1 MGTSVLTTLTVGAIA
16 TTAATAILIRR
27 RISRKWLSLPPAS
40 TTTISTST
48 STSTSSSKSFR
59 SNNFKT
65 LTKNHV
71 IVITGG
77 NTGLGYQTALDLA
90 SRGGNIILA
99 CRNVQAGEVAARN
112 IARDTG
118 NEYVSC
124 RELDLASL
132 SSVREFASKLE
143 NEFLKRKTAK
153 DDRKGISDD
162 STVAE
167 GKGLYALICNAGVWM
182 PMDKRAKT
190 RDGYEIHFGVNH
202 LGHFLLIQE
211 MIPLLRTSGMASR
224 VVIVSSSLLKNGQID
239 MKSKDFVKDGRD
251 IPAGKKKGF
260 APTGYCDSKLM
271 NMLTCRQLA
280 LHLRDSNVTTYSV
293 SPGFCRSELGRNV
306 EMPIFKKML
315 MLPIMRL
322 VQRTSVQGAQNIIFA
337 TILDENDMVNGAMY
351 QDGRVAEPET
361 LYVEGLGDGV
371 GKELWKLSLDLVH
384 GKKE

>member
-1 MGTSVLTTLTVGAIA
+1 
-16 TTAATAILIRR
+16 
-27 RISRKWLSLPPAS
+27 
-40 TTTISTST
+40 
-48 STSTSSSKSFR
+48 
-59 SNNFKT
+59 
-65 LTKNHV
+65 V

-143 NEFLKRKTAK
+143 NEFVKSKAIK
-153 DDRKGISDD
+153 DDRKDVSDD
-162 STVAE
+162 NTEAK

-190 RDGYEIHFGVNH
+190 SNGYEIHFGVNH

-211 MIPLLRTSGMASR
+211 MIPLLRSSDMASR
-224 VVIVSSSLLKNGQID
+224 VVIVSSSLLKSGQID
-239 MKSKDFVKDGRD
+239 MKSKDFVKDGRE
-251 IPAGKKKGF
+251 IPAVKKKGF

-280 LHLRDSNVTTYSV
+280 LHLRDTNVTTYSV

-315 MLPIMRL
+315 MLPIMRM

-337 TILDENDMVNGAMY
+337 TILDENYMVNGAMY

-361 LYVEGLGDGV
+361 LYVDGLGDDL
-371 GKELWKLSLDLVH
+371 GKELWKLSLDLVDE
-384 GKKE
+384 KKQ

>member
-1 MGTSVLTTLTVGAIA
+1 MGTSLLTTLTVGAIA

-40 TTTISTST
+40 TTAISTST
-48 STSTSSSKSFR
+48 SNTSSFR
-59 SNNFKT
+59 NYNFKA

-143 NEFLKRKTAK
+143 NEFVKSKAIK
-153 DDRKGISDD
+153 DDRKDVSDD
-162 STVAE
+162 NTEAK

-190 RDGYEIHFGVNH
+190 SNGYEIHFGVNH

-211 MIPLLRTSGMASR
+211 MIPLLRSSGMASR
-224 VVIVSSSLLKNGQID
+224 VVIVSSSLLKSGQID
-239 MKSKDFVKDGRD
+239 MKSKDFVKDGRA
-251 IPAGKKKGF
+251 IPAVKKKGF

-280 LHLRDSNVTTYSV
+280 LHLRDTNVTTYSV

-315 MLPIMRL
+315 MLPIMRM

-337 TILDENDMVNGAMY
+337 TILDENYMVNGAMY

-361 LYVEGLGDGV
+361 LYVDGLGDDL
-371 GKELWKLSLDLVH
+371 GKELWKLSLDLVDE
-384 GKKE
+384 KKQ